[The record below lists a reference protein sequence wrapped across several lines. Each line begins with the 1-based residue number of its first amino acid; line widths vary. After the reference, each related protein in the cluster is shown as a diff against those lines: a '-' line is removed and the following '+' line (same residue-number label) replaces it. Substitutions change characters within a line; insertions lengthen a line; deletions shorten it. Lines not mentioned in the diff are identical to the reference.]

1 MCQAEREAE
10 NKTLFKNKNIINR
23 KKSDIKGEKTMTD
36 MMNMAINDMELDNVT
51 GGATRTVKNNS
62 LKYANIREGAGLK
75 SKVITKLNNGTKV
88 KTTGNKIKKDG
99 YVWYEITLE
108 NGSDN
113 AWIAGSLIGY

>member
-1 MCQAEREAE
+1 
-10 NKTLFKNKNIINR
+10 
-23 KKSDIKGEKTMTD
+23 MTD
-36 MMNMAINDMELDNVT
+36 MMNMAINDAALDDVT
-51 GGATRTVKNNS
+51 GGVTRTVKNTAVN
-62 LKYANIREGAGLK
+62 YANVREGAGLK
-75 SKVITKLNNGTKV
+75 SKVVAKINNGTKV

>member
-1 MCQAEREAE
+1 
-10 NKTLFKNKNIINR
+10 
-23 KKSDIKGEKTMTD
+23 MTE

-62 LKYANIREGAGLK
+62 L
-75 SKVITKLNNGTKV
+75 
-88 KTTGNKIKKDG
+88 TTGNKIKKDG

>member
-1 MCQAEREAE
+1 
-10 NKTLFKNKNIINR
+10 
-23 KKSDIKGEKTMTD
+23 MTD

-88 KTTGNKIKKDG
+88 KTTGNKIKNRAAHGAKHLPFCAAAIRRRRLSQWG
-99 YVWYEITLE
+99 IETRH
-108 NGSDN
+108 
-113 AWIAGSLIGY
+113 